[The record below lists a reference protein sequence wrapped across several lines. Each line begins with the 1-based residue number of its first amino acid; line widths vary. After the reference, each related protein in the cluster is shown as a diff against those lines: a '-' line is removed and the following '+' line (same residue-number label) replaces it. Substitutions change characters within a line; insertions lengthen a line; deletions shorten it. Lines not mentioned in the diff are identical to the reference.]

1 MDEEIEVMPTKTYL
15 VSGGRIQGFVYE
27 MDAMRQAV
35 EKILLTQ
42 RFEDIIYFG
51 DYGVETDRL
60 IGQSIDFV
68 TSDLQRT
75 VSDALLTD
83 DRIQEIQDFRIVDIR
98 DDTLWCAFSV
108 QTIHGLIEV
117 ERGFSR

>member
-15 VSGGRIQGFVYE
+15 VSGGRIQGFIYE
-27 MDAMRQAV
+27 MEAMRQAV

-42 RFEDIIYFG
+42 RFEDLIYFG

-83 DRIQEIQDFRIVDIR
+83 DRIQEIQNFRIVDVT
-98 DDTLWCAFSV
+98 DDSIHCAFGV

-117 ERGFSR
+117 ERSIGK